1 MLQFMRDYAKSWVIK
16 VVLWTVVAS
25 FVGTIFLVWGM
36 GREVSEGVVATVEGK
51 KITLG
56 EYQQIY
62 NRVYDFYKKQQ
73 GDIKDDIFA
82 PIIKKTALD
91 TLIARKLQLSLAK
104 QEGIMVT
111 DEEVVDEIQGTDI
124 FKKDGRFDREMYIRI
139 LHANRMNPGEYEDG
153 VREDMLVKKMEN
165 FIKDG
170 VKVSKKDVRDAYI
183 RLNEKVDADYLIL
196 TPANFINNVP
206 AANDKVEEFYNNNKS
221 LFQRGEEIVAEYI
234 SADPKDYEKDIHLD
248 DAKINE
254 YYDGH
259 IAEYKLPKRIKA
271 RHILISVPPDA
282 DDEAE
287 VEARAKA
294 LKALQELKSGGD
306 FAETAKKYS
315 DDPNKAAGGDLGF
328 FPKGQ
333 MVKPFEDAAF
343 ALKEG
348 ESSEPVRTQLGFHII
363 KVEKIEDEKTKP
375 LQEVR
380 EEIIK
385 RLKGDELRKKAK
397 AEMEGIK
404 KNEELRIKNGELKD
418 VIKGHSYLVVSMGS
432 FKKDDR
438 EHPVLSRTSFALKK
452 GELSEVIEE
461 GGKFYILRH
470 KDKKDAFIPK
480 FEEIRGEVEK
490 TYRNEEAKK
499 IADLEAGRILE
510 DLKKGKEFKK
520 AADEFKAEIKNTG
533 YANRNTIASI
543 TGRDEELIFTTF
555 NTKKGSYGKT
565 KVGDRYYILYIKDIA
580 GIDEE
585 KLKKEE
591 DDFAKRLLIE
601 KQNYTYQHWL
611 ENAKK
616 RAEESGRIKIAK
628 GFV

>member
-51 KITLG
+51 KITFG

-62 NRVYDFYKKQQ
+62 DRIYDFYKKQQ

-91 TLIARKLQLSLAK
+91 TIIARRLQLSLAE
-104 QEGIMVT
+104 QEGIIVA
-111 DEEVVDEIQGTDI
+111 DEEVVGEIQGTDI
-124 FKKDGRFDREMYIRI
+124 FKKEGRFDRDMYIRI
-139 LHANRMNPGEYEDG
+139 LHANKMNPGEYEEG
-153 VREDMLVKKMEN
+153 VREDLLIKKMEN

-170 VKVSKKDVRDAYI
+170 VKVSKKDVMDAYT

-196 TPANFINNVP
+196 APDNFIGKVMIER
-206 AANDKVEEFYNNNKS
+206 DKLEEFYNNNKS
-221 LFQRGEEIVAEYI
+221 LFQRGEEIFAEYI
-234 SADPKDYEKDIHLD
+234 SADPKDYEKDIQIGEARL
-248 DAKINE
+248 NE
-254 YYDGH
+254 YYNEN
-259 IAEYKLPKRIKA
+259 ISEYKLPKRIKA

-282 DDEAE
+282 DEAVE

-294 LKALQELKSGGD
+294 LKALQEIKEGGD
-306 FAETAKKYS
+306 FAGTAKKYS
-315 DDPNKAAGGDLGF
+315 DDPSKSSGGDIGF
-328 FPKGQ
+328 FPRGR
-333 MVKPFEDAAF
+333 MIKPFEDAAF

-348 ESSEPVRTQLGFHII
+348 ELSGPVRTQFGFHII
-363 KVEKIEDEKTKP
+363 KVEKIEDERMKP
-375 LQEVR
+375 LQEVK
-380 EEIIK
+380 EDIIK
-385 RLKGDELRKKAK
+385 RLKGDESRKKAK
-397 AEMEGIK
+397 AEIK
-404 KNEELRIKNGELKD
+404 SEELRVKSEELKEA
-418 VIKGHSYLVVSMGS
+418 VKRHTHLVVSTMS

-438 EHPVLSRTSFALKK
+438 DHPVLSRTSFALKK
-452 GELSEVIEE
+452 GELSGVIEE

-480 FEEIRGEVEK
+480 LDEITGEVERA
-490 TYRNEEAKK
+490 YRNEEAKK

-520 AADEFKAEIKNTG
+520 AAEEFKVEIKNTG
-533 YANRNTIASI
+533 YADRNTIASLI
-543 TGRDEELIFTTF
+543 GRDEELIYTVF
-555 NTKKGSYGKT
+555 NTKKGNYGKT
-565 KVGDRYYILYIKDIA
+565 KVGDRYYILYVKDLA

-585 KLKKEE
+585 KFKKEE
-591 DDFAKRLLIE
+591 DDFAKKLLTE
-601 KQNYTYQHWL
+601 KQNYNYYQWL